1 MNRDTKILNKNLA
14 NRIQQ
19 HIKKFIHHDQVGYIP
34 VMQGFFNICK
44 PINVIHNI
52 NKLRD
57 KNHMIDSVGAE
68 KAFENIQHQ
77 FIIYKK

>member
-1 MNRDTKILNKNLA
+1 MVKWVLSQGCKS
-14 NRIQQ
+14 
-19 HIKKFIHHDQVGYIP
+19 
-34 VMQGFFNICK
+34 GFFNICTS
-44 PINVIHNI
+44 INVIHNI